1 MGDERCCPRYSGT
14 SDAEIRMRRPYK
26 EKTLISRRITAFLIL
41 SSIALIVEARTHRST
56 AVKHAF
62 QREHPCPSTG
72 KRRGACPGYVKD
84 HIKPL
89 CAGGPDA
96 VSNMQWQTVKDG
108 KAKDRL
114 ERRECG
120 R

>member
-1 MGDERCCPRYSGT
+1 MTR
-14 SDAEIRMRRPYK
+14 A
-26 EKTLISRRITAFLIL
+26 TLI
-41 SSIALIVEARTHRST
+41 ALLCLPVLAYAAHPRSA

-62 QREHPCPSTG
+62 QRSHPCPSTG

-96 VSNMQWQTVKDG
+96 VGNMQWQTVKDA

>member
-1 MGDERCCPRYSGT
+1 MVRMG
-14 SDAEIRMRRPYK
+14 A
-26 EKTLISRRITAFLIL
+26 LIL
-41 SSIALIVEARTHRST
+41 CLPLLAYAAQHRST

-72 KRRGACPGYVKD
+72 KRRGACHGWVKD

-96 VSNMQWQTVKDG
+96 VGNMQWQTIKDA
-108 KAKDRL
+108 KTKDRI
-114 ERRECG
+114 ERKMCR